1 METTAV
7 PLLFQLGVV
16 GVVLAWLMFRV
27 EKRMERVELA
37 LDRLTRTQ
45 LLTLLARP
53 DVEETVKSQVRS
65 ILAEMNVGPA
75 GDFAAVV
82 TAQKPL

>member
-1 METTAV
+1 MEPAALPV
-7 PLLFQLGVV
+7 LYQLGVT
-16 GVVLAWLMFRV
+16 GVVLAWFMFRV
-27 EKRMERVELA
+27 EKRMDRVELA

-53 DVEETVKSQVRS
+53 DVEDAIKTQVRT

-75 GDFAAVV
+75 ADLASVV
-82 TAQKPL
+82 AAQKPA